1 MARRLH
7 PPPHRK
13 LTLPAVHWVLLCCAD
28 TLPCVSAFFV
38 GPACHRIIEK
48 FTTFHRIINA
58 CQACQLP
65 AARIP
70 AFTHR
75 PHTATHGLPFT
86 PPFPPASAAAPQ
98 VSPVHSKMSKTQEVA
113 MRDLGAA
120 RQAYADGDVEASKA
134 AHKAKVLNAPEQ
146 HKRIGGHVKS
156 IVYGGLDGIITTFA
170 VVAGAAG
177 TSYVGCTG
185 TITG

>member
-1 MARRLH
+1 
-7 PPPHRK
+7 
-13 LTLPAVHWVLLCCAD
+13 
-28 TLPCVSAFFV
+28 
-38 GPACHRIIEK
+38 
-48 FTTFHRIINA
+48 
-58 CQACQLP
+58 
-65 AARIP
+65 
-70 AFTHR
+70 
-75 PHTATHGLPFT
+75 
-86 PPFPPASAAAPQ
+86 
-98 VSPVHSKMSKTQEVA
+98 MSKTQEVA

-177 TSYVGCTG
+177 TSCVGCTAA
-185 TITG
+185 ITG

>member
-38 GPACHRIIEK
+38 GSACHRIIEK
-48 FTTFHRIINA
+48 YTTFHRIINA

-75 PHTATHGLPFT
+75 PHTATYACRLHPRSH
-86 PPFPPASAAAPQ
+86 PPQLRRPRLHRYIQ
-98 VSPVHSKMSKTQEVA
+98 
-113 MRDLGAA
+113 G
-120 RQAYADGDVEASKA
+120 
-134 AHKAKVLNAPEQ
+134 
-146 HKRIGGHVKS
+146 
-156 IVYGGLDGIITTFA
+156 
-170 VVAGAAG
+170 
-177 TSYVGCTG
+177 
-185 TITG
+185 